1 MSNNPLIDAGIR
13 KALGQLYDMGAEFHA
28 NYWLDELHQVNGY
41 PIEDRW
47 NAMTLRQIQS
57 DVANNA
63 AKLGIKIP

>member
-1 MSNNPLIDAGIR
+1 MSQNPLIDAGIR
-13 KALGQLYDMGAEFHA
+13 KALGQLYDMGAELHA

-57 DVANNA
+57 DVTTNA
-63 AKLGIKIP
+63 AQLGIKIP